1 MDRLPRIVLA
11 IVLTSLLLSGL
22 VMAGCSSPA
31 STPTLAQGPTI
42 GKLAPDFELANLD
55 GQSISL
61 SAFRGKPV
69 LLNFWASW
77 CGPCR
82 LEMPFIQ
89 QIYEEWSDKGLVVLT
104 VNLQEDP
111 DRVKE
116 FVESLDLSFPVL
128 LATNQEVPLAY
139 NIRGIPATFFI
150 DKNGIIQDIKIGAFS
165 SGAEI
170 ERRLGKIIS

>member
-1 MDRLPRIVLA
+1 
-11 IVLTSLLLSGL
+11 
-22 VMAGCSSPA
+22 MAGCASPA
-31 STPTLAQGPTI
+31 TAPTLAQGPAI
-42 GKLAPDFELANLD
+42 GKLAPDFQLSSLD

-61 SAFRGKPV
+61 SDFRGKPV

-111 DRVKE
+111 GRVKE
-116 FVESLDLSFPVL
+116 FVESFGLSFPVL

-170 ERRLGKIIS
+170 ERRLGKIIP